1 MQTTTRAIQGEP
13 AYTRVKREPTRLLS
27 LYNR

>member
-1 MQTTTRAIQGEP
+1 MQTTTRAISGEP
-13 AYTRVKREPTRLLS
+13 LYTRVKREPTRLLS